1 MMLERERS
9 ILKNFGCIVMSAVIG
24 CSFAYLNCEKKSVAS
39 LPTRTSSEKGAAR
52 KSPAKKTEPLPKGKR
67 TSGDKKSEQK
77 DRTIKRKRSESVYP
91 KDYNYFQQSKTVKP
105 GSET

>member
-24 CSFAYLNCEKKSVAS
+24 CSFAYVNCEKKSVAS
-39 LPTRTSSEKGAAR
+39 LPTRTSSEKGEAR
-52 KSPAKKTEPLPKGKR
+52 KSSPKKTEPLPKGKR

-91 KDYNYFQQSKTVKP
+91 RDYNYSKKSEEAKK
-105 GSET
+105 GSEK